1 VQYIKKKN
9 TCKRDRTTGLLSRVN
24 FLDRLLSLLLLL
36 LLLLLC
42 VMNKR
47 RKYHIVTT
55 ILKLVN
61 QRQNL
66 SKITETIIGLH
77 FV

>member
-1 VQYIKKKN
+1 VQYIKKKC

-24 FLDRLLSLLLLL
+24 FLDRLLSLLLLLL

-66 SKITETIIGLH
+66 SKITDYNWCQ
-77 FV
+77 